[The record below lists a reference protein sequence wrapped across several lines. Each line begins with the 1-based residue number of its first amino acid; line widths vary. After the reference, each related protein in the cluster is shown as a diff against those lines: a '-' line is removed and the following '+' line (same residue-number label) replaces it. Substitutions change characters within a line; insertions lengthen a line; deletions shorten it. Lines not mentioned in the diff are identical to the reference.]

1 MSISSL
7 LSSSFNQSQLSGVS
21 TTYQKQIQQL
31 SQDLTSGN
39 LSAAQSD
46 FATLRAAF
54 SQSPTS
60 IAATSSPFSSTA
72 PIASPA
78 AQAFKQLSSDLQFG
92 DLSAAQADVSTIQQ
106 DLQGATG
113 TQEARHSHHL
123 HHLGGT
129 SGGGDSSSQTSLLQ
143 SLNQDLNQVGQSLSS
158 GNLSSAQQ
166 AYATLQQQ
174 LQPFALGGGAV
185 ATSAAVSFDA

>member
-7 LSSSFNQSQLSGVS
+7 LSSSFNQSQLSRIS

-39 LSAAQSD
+39 LPAAQSD

-60 IAATSSPFSSTA
+60 VAATSSPFSSTA
-72 PIASPA
+72 PTASPA

-92 DLSAAQADVSTIQQ
+92 NLSAAQTDVSTIQQ

-129 SGGGDSSSQTSLLQ
+129 SGGGDSSNLTSLLQ
-143 SLNQDLNQVGQSLSS
+143 SLNQVGQSLSS

-166 AYATLQQQ
+166 AYATLQRQ

>member
-7 LSSSFNQSQLSGVS
+7 LSSSFNQSQLSAAS

-31 SQDLTSGN
+31 SQDLTAGN
-39 LSAAQSD
+39 LPAARSD
-46 FATLRAAF
+46 FATLQAAF

-72 PIASPA
+72 PTASPA
-78 AQAFKQLSSDLQFG
+78 AQAFQQLSRDLRIG
-92 DLSAAQADVSTIQQ
+92 NLAAAQADVSTIQQ

-113 TQEARHSHHL
+113 TQEARHSHH
-123 HHLGGT
+123 HHHPGGN
-129 SGGGDSSSQTSLLQ
+129 SGGGDSSSQSSLLQ
-143 SLNQDLNQVGQSLSS
+143 SLNQELNQVGQSLSS

-185 ATSAAVSFDA
+185 ATSAPVSFDA

>member
-1 MSISSL
+1 MSVSSL
-7 LSSSFNQSQLSGVS
+7 LSSSFNQNQLNSVS
-21 TTYQKQIQQL
+21 ATYQKQIQQL

-54 SQSPTS
+54 SQSPTY
-60 IAATSSPFSSTA
+60 IAATSSPFSSAA
-72 PIASPA
+72 PNVSPA
-78 AQAFKQLSSDLQFG
+78 AQAFQQLSSDLQAG
-92 DLSAAQADVSTIQQ
+92 NLSAAQADVSSIQQ
-106 DLQGATG
+106 DLQSATG
-113 TQEARHSHHL
+113 AQRGGHSHH
-123 HHLGGT
+123 HHHSGGT
-129 SGGGDSSSQTSLLQ
+129 SGGGDSSSQNSLLQ

-174 LQPFALGGGAV
+174 LQTFALGGGAV